1 MSDFHPRKR
10 LNLTAAKYH
19 DDTAALH
26 RHMIEYRILER
37 DGEGVYWV
45 VTNLIILPINILIS
59 GAN

>member
-10 LNLTAAKYH
+10 LNLTATKYH

-45 VTNLIILPINILIS
+45 KD
-59 GAN
+59 